1 MKVFRGTLLLLVLL
15 LHLHCTDGVRCFSR
29 FVWSSLSCEEDIGEV
44 DEDTCCLNPKYGYK
58 TEDGQCQSCGPPT
71 WTSWS
76 EWSQCTT
83 LCGEGVRLRRRS
95 CYGIGKSECEAV
107 RTEVKVQAE
116 ACNGTCCDG
125 EGWSEWSSWSA
136 CSVSCGEGGVK
147 SRNRKCSDRIECALA
162 CAGPTEETQACVLTT
177 CPVHGGWSA
186 WSDWSECSGSCV
198 SLHDNA
204 PTRVRR
210 RSCSSPPPSKVPPG
224 DSCTGDSVQT
234 QQCSELR
241 QCAVDGGWGPWLDPG
256 PCSVP
261 CGEGLQLSR
270 RSCDQPPPQ
279 YGGRYCEGPS
289 TRSSVCSSPC
299 PVPNF
304 WTGWSQWSEC
314 SGTCVPDGGMAPHRS
329 RSRVC
334 ISPSGTGMCEG
345 PNHERG
351 PCPGLN
357 YCQVHGSWGPWSPFT
372 PCPVTCGV
380 GLQLST
386 RSCNNPAPKHGGQ
399 GCHGDS
405 RRSQMC
411 NTQTHCPVDGVWSE
425 WSSWGPCQDVFD
437 PSYSIRCEQLG
448 GSQSRERRCL
458 HRALGGAA
466 CPVEPLSETRVCYD
480 VNGCYV
486 KGQWNGWEPWSLC
499 LPPCG
504 ENSKRSRKTRCE
516 PDYKDYSPTIGRKEL
531 KATFYGQPLVD
542 CGSPATRERQKCV
555 NAPPC

>member
-1 MKVFRGTLLLLVLL
+1 
-15 LHLHCTDGVRCFSR
+15 
-29 FVWSSLSCEEDIGEV
+29 
-44 DEDTCCLNPKYGYK
+44 
-58 TEDGQCQSCGPPT
+58 PPT

-241 QCAVDGGWGPWLDPG
+241 QCAV
-256 PCSVP
+256 
-261 CGEGLQLSR
+261 
-270 RSCDQPPPQ
+270 
-279 YGGRYCEGPS
+279 
-289 TRSSVCSSPC
+289 
-299 PVPNF
+299 
-304 WTGWSQWSEC
+304 
-314 SGTCVPDGGMAPHRS
+314 
-329 RSRVC
+329 
-334 ISPSGTGMCEG
+334 
-345 PNHERG
+345 
-351 PCPGLN
+351 
-357 YCQVHGSWGPWSPFT
+357 HGSWGPWSPFT

-480 VNGCYV
+480 VNGCY
-486 KGQWNGWEPWSLC
+486 
-499 LPPCG
+499 
-504 ENSKRSRKTRCE
+504 
-516 PDYKDYSPTIGRKEL
+516 
-531 KATFYGQPLVD
+531 
-542 CGSPATRERQKCV
+542 
-555 NAPPC
+555 